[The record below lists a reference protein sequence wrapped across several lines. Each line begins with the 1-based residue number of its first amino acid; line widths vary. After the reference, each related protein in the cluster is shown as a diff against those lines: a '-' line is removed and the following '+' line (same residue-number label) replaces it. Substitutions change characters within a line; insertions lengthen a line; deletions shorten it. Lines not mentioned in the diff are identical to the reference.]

1 MFACRKKA
9 EKDNKPKLKYDECD
23 DKKKKKKN
31 VQGSDGMATLNVWS
45 EKISLERH
53 LAVI

>member
-23 DKKKKKKN
+23 DKKKKKKRMCKG
-31 VQGSDGMATLNVWS
+31 VMGWL
-45 EKISLERH
+45 L
-53 LAVI
+53 